1 MIPFDFKFIRP
12 NSVEEAV
19 EAFEEAKEE
28 DLNPMFYSGG
38 TEITTFS
45 RKKKIKTG
53 AVIDIKSIP
62 GTMELK
68 EKDKNLIFGAGLPLN
83 QIIDSEMFPLLSKA
97 AKGIADRTTRNKLS
111 LGGNIAGQLPY
122 RETVLPLL
130 LSDAKTK
137 IGGPNGV
144 REAPLKDVF
153 SRMLS
158 LEEGEFL
165 IQLKVPKVYSEKPHY
180 YERKEKSS
188 EIDYPI
194 ASGCFLKSEGKIK
207 MSIGGSFLVPVREE
221 KPEKVLNDPDIPLDE
236 KPEEVVQGFTARFRD
251 DQRAS
256 DDYRKMLTQ
265 NIIKEALKNLGG
277 D

>member
-68 EKDKNLIFGAGLPLN
+68 EEGKNLIFGAGLPLN
-83 QIIDSEMFPLLSKA
+83 QIIDSEMFPLLGKA
-97 AKGIADRTTRNKLS
+97 SKGIADRTTRNKLS

-130 LSDAKTK
+130 LSDAKAK

-144 REAPLKDVF
+144 RETPLTDVF

-180 YERKEKSS
+180 YARKEKSS

-194 ASGCFLKSEGKIK
+194 ASGCFLKSEGNIK

-221 KPEKVLNDPDIPLDE
+221 KPEKILNDPNIPLDE
-236 KPEEVVQGFTARFRD
+236 KAEEVVQGFTARFRD

-256 DDYRKMLTQ
+256 DDYRKILTK